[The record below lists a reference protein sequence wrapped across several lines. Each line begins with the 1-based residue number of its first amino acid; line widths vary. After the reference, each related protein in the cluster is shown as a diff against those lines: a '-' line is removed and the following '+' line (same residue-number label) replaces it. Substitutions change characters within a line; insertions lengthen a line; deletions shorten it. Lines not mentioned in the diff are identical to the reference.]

1 SRHTL
6 EQEHNNLRF
15 EIRSLTE
22 RIQRDYEF
30 DLTKDSLDSLSTLTE
45 TKPEEA
51 EEEPSPDSPEISS
64 EGEKSIDEVLESDL
78 AEESPSGDFDRDAVK
93 TLVDDLR
100 RKIKMLGPVNME
112 AFTEYNV
119 EKERLDTLVQ
129 QRQDL
134 LEAEAQ
140 LMQTIETI
148 NETAQKQFME
158 VFNRIKENFIK
169 IFTSLF
175 EGSEADL
182 KLAEHEDPLEASIDI
197 LARPT
202 GKKVQHI
209 ALLSGGEKT
218 LTAIALLFAIYLV
231 KPSPFCILDE
241 VDAPLDDTNI
251 DKFTKILKDFST
263 DTQFIVVTHNKRTM
277 EAAQNIFGIT
287 MQEAGISKVVSV
299 KFNSRDTSADDIEEL
314 INQNQV
320 EVLSQ
325 EVKDPPTQPSSS

>member
-1 SRHTL
+1 MT
-6 EQEHNNLRF
+6 
-15 EIRSLTE
+15 
-22 RIQRDYEF
+22 
-30 DLTKDSLDSLSTLTE
+30 
-45 TKPEEA
+45 A
-51 EEEPSPDSPEISS
+51 EPPLA
-64 EGEKSIDEVLESDL
+64 EGEQVEKTLDEVLDSDL
-78 AEESPSGDFDRDAVK
+78 PQENIATSDFDPTVVK
-93 TLVDDLR
+93 GMIDELR
-100 RKIKMLGPVNME
+100 RKIKQLGPVNME
-112 AFTEYNV
+112 AFAEYNV
-119 EKERLDTLVQ
+119 EKERLDTLVK

-134 LEAEAQ
+134 LEAESQ

-148 NETAQKQFME
+148 NNTAQKQFME
-158 VFNRIKENFIK
+158 VFDRIKQNFIS

-175 EGSEADL
+175 ESSEANL
-182 KLAEHEDPLEASIDI
+182 ELAKDEDPLEANIEI

-202 GKKVQHI
+202 GKKIQHI

-251 DKFTKILKDFST
+251 DKFTKILRDFSK

-287 MQEAGISKVVSV
+287 MQEAGVSKVVSV
-299 KFNSRDTSADDIEEL
+299 KFNNRDIQSDDIEE
-314 INQNQV
+314 IIRQNQV

-325 EVKDPPTQPSSS
+325 EGQEPPPETPAENP